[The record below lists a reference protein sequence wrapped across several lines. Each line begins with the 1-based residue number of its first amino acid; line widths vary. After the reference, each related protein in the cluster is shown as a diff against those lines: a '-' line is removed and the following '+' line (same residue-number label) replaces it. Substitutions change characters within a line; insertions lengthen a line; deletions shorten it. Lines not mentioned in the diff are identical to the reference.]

1 MEPAGLACLKLLLIF
16 VVIVLLLR
24 RGVQLWRALL
34 AASLCTAL
42 VSGVGPGQWPGIILR
57 TAADT
62 DFLFL
67 CFMVWMM
74 VTLSGVQEAGGQSA
88 RLADGLEDYLHNPRI
103 RLFIFPALVG
113 LLPMPGGALFS
124 CPMIRAVAG
133 HMSVGESRQA
143 LINYWF
149 RHIWETAWPLYPGYI
164 LASSLLGLSL
174 DVICRYTFPMVFLAV
189 GVGRHFFLR
198 DIPVDGAGAEYA
210 RSPEHADA
218 APVHARLPD
227 DGVVSPVRGDARKQE
242 VELEGM
248 QGVSPVRGDVA
259 HGTAFDGSN
268 LRASSVRGYA
278 APASKKPLLALL
290 GNFLPIVVV
299 IAGAAL
305 LTPLLDL
312 LFPEAPRQT
321 AFGLALCA
329 GVGTA
334 VVRNRGKLR
343 GKAARLVFSANAGR
357 ILILLFAV
365 FLFKDLIAA
374 SGIVRDLAGS
384 VSGLPMVAAACVV
397 LPFVAGLLTG
407 VMVGFVGLSFP
418 VLLDLIRHA
427 GLQEYTLPLVVLSLA
442 AGNCGQMIS
451 PLHVCLVVTCE
462 FFNAQLPR
470 IWRSLVRPTAALFTG
485 GALLA
490 AAVAAAGARF

>member
-16 VVIVLLLR
+16 AVIVLLLR

-34 AASLCTAL
+34 TASLCTAL
-42 VSGVGPGQWPGIILR
+42 VSGMGPGQWPGIILS

-62 DFLFL
+62 DFLLL
-67 CFMVWMM
+67 CFMIWMM

-88 RLADGLEDYLHNPRI
+88 RLVDGLEDYLHNPRI

-133 HMSVGESRQA
+133 HMSLGENRQA

-174 DVICRYTFPMVFLAV
+174 DVICRYTFPMVFLAA

-210 RSPEHADA
+210 RSPAHADA
-218 APVHARLPD
+218 VPVHAGLAD
-227 DGVVSPVRGDARKQE
+227 SGVVSPVRGDA
-242 VELEGM
+242 V
-248 QGVSPVRGDVA
+248 P
-259 HGTAFDGSN
+259 GTTFDGSN
-268 LRASSVRGYA
+268 LHA
-278 APASKKPLLALL
+278 APGRGSAVPAPKKRLLSLL

-299 IAGAAL
+299 LAGAAL
-305 LTPLLDL
+305 FTPLLDFV
-312 LFPEAPRQT
+312 FPQAPKQT

-329 GVGTA
+329 AVGTA
-334 VVRNRGKLR
+334 VVQNRGRLR
-343 GKAARLVFSANAGR
+343 GKAPRLIFSVNAGR

-374 SGIVRDLAGS
+374 SGIVRDLGGS
-384 VSGLPMVAAACVV
+384 VSGLPMIAATCVV
-397 LPFVAGLLTG
+397 LSFIAGLLTG

>member
-1 MEPAGLACLKLLLIF
+1 MMEPAGLACLKLLLIF
-16 VVIVLLLR
+16 AVIVLLLR
-24 RGVQLWRALL
+24 RGVQLRHALL

-42 VSGVGPGQWPGIILR
+42 VSGMGPGQWPGMVLR

-67 CFMVWMM
+67 CFMIWMM

-88 RLADGLEDYLHNPRI
+88 QLVDGLEDYLHNPRI

-124 CPMIRAVAG
+124 CPMIKAVAE

-174 DVICRYTFPMVFLAV
+174 DVICRYTFPMVFMAA
-189 GVGRHFFLR
+189 GVGRYFFLR

-210 RSPEHADA
+210 RSPAHADTAAGLEVFDTVDKDARSPAHADA
-218 APVHARLPD
+218 A
-227 DGVVSPVRGDARKQE
+227 S
-242 VELEGM
+242 
-248 QGVSPVRGDVA
+248 
-259 HGTAFDGSN
+259 
-268 LRASSVRGYA
+268 
-278 APASKKPLLALL
+278 APKKGLLFLL
-290 GNFLPIVVV
+290 GNFLPIIVVL
-299 IAGAAL
+299 AGAAL
-305 LTPLLDL
+305 LTPLTDL
-312 LFPEAPRQT
+312 LFPEAPKQMP
-321 AFGLALCA
+321 FLLALCA

-334 VVRNRGKLR
+334 VVRSRGKLR

-365 FLFKDLIAA
+365 FLFKDLIVA
-374 SGIVRDLAGS
+374 SGIVRDLGGS

-407 VMVGFVGLSFP
+407 IMVGFVGLSFP

-470 IWRSLVRPTAALFTG
+470 IWRSLVRPTAALFIG

-490 AAVAAAGARF
+490 AAVAAAGAKF

>member
-1 MEPAGLACLKLLLIF
+1 MEPAGLACVKLLLIF
-16 VVIVLLLR
+16 AVIVLLMR
-24 RGVQLWRALL
+24 RGAQLRIALL

-42 VSGVGPGQWPGIILR
+42 VSGIGPGQWPGVILA

-62 DFLFL
+62 DFLLL
-67 CFMVWMM
+67 CFMIWMM
-74 VTLSGVQEAGGQSA
+74 ITLSGVQAAGGQNT
-88 RLADGLEDYLHNPRI
+88 RLVDGLENHLHNPRI

-124 CPMIRAVAG
+124 CPMIKAVAG
-133 HMSVGESRQA
+133 HMPVGESRQA

-174 DVICRYTFPMVFLAV
+174 GVICRYTFPLIFLAV
-189 GVGRHFFLR
+189 GVGWFFFLR
-198 DIPVDGAGAEYA
+198 DIPSEGFCSERV
-210 RSPEHADA
+210 S
-218 APVHARLPD
+218 AP
-227 DGVVSPVRGDARKQE
+227 
-242 VELEGM
+242 
-248 QGVSPVRGDVA
+248 A
-259 HGTAFDGSN
+259 HG
-268 LRASSVRGYA
+268 A
-278 APASKKPLLALL
+278 APAQEKPLVSLL
-290 GNFLPIVVV
+290 CNFLPIFVVLV
-299 IAGAAL
+299 GAAL
-305 LTPLLDL
+305 FTPLLDV
-312 LFPEAPRQT
+312 LFPEAPKQT
-321 AFGLALCA
+321 PFGLALCA
-329 GVGTA
+329 AVGTA
-334 VVRNRGKLR
+334 VVQNRGELR
-343 GKAARLVFSANAGR
+343 GRAAQLVFSADAGR
-357 ILILLFAV
+357 IIILLFAV

-374 SGIVRDLAGS
+374 SGIVRDLSGHA
-384 VSGLPMVAAACVV
+384 SGLPAVAAACLI
-397 LPFVAGLLTG
+397 LPFVAGVLTG

-462 FFNAQLPR
+462 FFNTKLPR

-490 AAVAAAGARF
+490 AVTAAAGARF